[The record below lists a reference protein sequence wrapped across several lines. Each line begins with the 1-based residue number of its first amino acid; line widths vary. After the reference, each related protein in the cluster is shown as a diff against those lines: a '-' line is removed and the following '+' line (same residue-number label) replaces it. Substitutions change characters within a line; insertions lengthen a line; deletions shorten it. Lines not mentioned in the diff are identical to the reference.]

1 MARGVDIG
9 AVYRILKGHVST
21 YRMPVID
28 LIEKQT
34 KDPFKILVSTIL
46 SARTQDRATREAS
59 QRLFKRIST
68 PDGLE
73 NLSVKEIEKLIYP
86 VGFYKQKARYLKQL
100 PEALRKAGGI
110 PQCIDEL
117 VKLPGVGRKT
127 ANLVVSVAFRKPGIC
142 VDTHVHRI
150 MNRLGYV
157 RTKTPFETE
166 MALRRRL
173 PRRYWTGINSML
185 VAFGQNLCRPVYP
198 RCSICPVYQ
207 HCNRVG
213 VNKSQRR

>member
-1 MARGVDIG
+1 MAREVDIRE
-9 AVYRILKGHVST
+9 VYRILKSHVST
-21 YRMPVID
+21 YRTPSVD
-28 LIEKQT
+28 LIEQQT
-34 KDPFKILVSTIL
+34 RDPFRILVSTIL
-46 SARTQDRATREAS
+46 SARTQDKATREAS

-68 PDGLE
+68 SDGLK
-73 NLSVKEIEKLIYP
+73 NLSVKEIERLIYP
-86 VGFYKQKARYLKQL
+86 VGFYRQKARYLKQL
-100 PEALRKAGGI
+100 PEALMKAGGI

-157 RTKTPFETE
+157 RTRNPLKTE
-166 MALRRRL
+166 MALRGRL
-173 PRRYWTGINSML
+173 PRRFWMGINSML
-185 VAFGQNLCRPVYP
+185 VAFGQNLCRPVSP
-198 RCSICPVYQ
+198 KCGVCPIYE

-213 VNKSQRR
+213 VSRSQRR